1 VLFISKSHM
10 SLIVMQFCHIWPN
23 MTVKGTRRPL
33 AVVGV
38 SGLFGFAGFG
48 SVLQAA
54 RPLLLR

>member
-1 VLFISKSHM
+1 M